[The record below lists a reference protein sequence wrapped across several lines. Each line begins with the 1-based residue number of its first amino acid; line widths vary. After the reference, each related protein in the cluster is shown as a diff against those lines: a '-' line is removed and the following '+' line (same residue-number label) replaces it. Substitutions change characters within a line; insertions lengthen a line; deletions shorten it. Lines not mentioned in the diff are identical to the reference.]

1 MTLSP
6 LALALVSVCFAL
18 ACGSAEHAAES
29 AGSGGVSSASAT
41 SAGGASTSTA
51 SASSGGSD
59 AASAASGGAATST
72 STATSQSSAS
82 SGGSGAAASSSTTSA
97 DGACAGQPVHCIE
110 LCEAGTC
117 QCDCSASSGCT
128 TPGWVE
134 SSLSWERF
142 GLADQAGAG
151 LTLCHPDT
159 FTWSDPELSANSP
172 SLNGSPHVNFLAYAR
187 TDHVNA
193 LRYLGDQDAAKC
205 SYELLDDYGVRF
217 LNVDGWTAMEQ
228 SYVEPAP
235 VCGAC
240 DVPPDPHFNA
250 VANFYL
256 AAGSLVL
263 MAQAVAATESGVSV
277 DILFAIA
284 ESIRIDTGEMAG
296 DTSAEIGDL
305 YQKHQDSC
313 GG

>member
-1 MTLSP
+1 MTQSP
-6 LALALVSVCFAL
+6 LALALLPPCFAL
-18 ACGSAEHAAES
+18 ACGSAEHAGES
-29 AGSGGVSSASAT
+29 ASSDGVSSSSAT
-41 SAGGASTSTA
+41 SAGGASTSTT
-51 SASSGGSD
+51 SASSGASD
-59 AASAASGGAATST
+59 AVSSSSGGAATST

-82 SGGSGAAASSSTTSA
+82 NSDSGGAASSSTTSA
-97 DGACAGQPVHCIE
+97 DSACAGQPGHCIE

-117 QCDCSASSGCT
+117 QCDCSASGGCA

-159 FTWSDPELSANSP
+159 FTWTDPELSANSP
-172 SLNGSPHVNFLAYAR
+172 SLNGSPHISFLAYAR

-205 SYELLDDYGVRF
+205 SYELLEDYGVRF

-240 DVPPDPHFNA
+240 DPPPDPRFNA

-263 MAQAVAATESGVSV
+263 TAQAVAATESGLSV
-277 DILFAIA
+277 GILFAIA

-296 DTSAEIGDL
+296 DTSADISDL